1 MQISLRQRCRCCRVE
16 CQEVSVSSDP
26 ALPVRLKPSL
36 AVLAAAPSVGLEMTI
51 FGHARILACC
61 ARSVQI
67 FETTRISQIPSWN
80 RKIRVFGRCEKCFH
94 VWRVCVTLDVQAKF
108 FYRVEKCEKSSKMD
122 QFSRFSRKI
131 SLYSTTDVWVE
142 LDLESRPPPIP
153 KLGC

>member
-1 MQISLRQRCRCCRVE
+1 MSRGVCELGSCSPRQAETLRE
-16 CQEVSVSSDP
+16 
-26 ALPVRLKPSL
+26 PS
-36 AVLAAAPSVGLEMTI
+36 LAAAPSVGLEMTI

-67 FETTRISQIPSWN
+67 FETTRISQNPFWN
-80 RKIRVFGRCEKCFH
+80 RKVRVFGRCEKCFQG
-94 VWRVCVTLDVQAKF
+94 RVKCVTLAVQANF

-122 QFSRFSRKI
+122 QFPRFSRKI

-142 LDLESRPPPIP
+142 LDPESRPPRIP